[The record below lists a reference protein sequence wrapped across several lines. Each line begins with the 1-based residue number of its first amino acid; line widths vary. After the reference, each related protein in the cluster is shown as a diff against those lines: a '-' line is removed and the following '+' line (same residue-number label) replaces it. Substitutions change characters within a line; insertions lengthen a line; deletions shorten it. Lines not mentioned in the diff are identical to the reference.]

1 MSVSQFPSSLTGHAE
16 GKRHRNYTMLRRKKS
31 PCLRHPPTSL
41 TAQDLQMLL
50 KILKVS
56 PVVPHLQAGDVI
68 STGSD
73 WNTLNCLFLKH
84 YIRRVYDERLTNV
97 AGEDFSLLERLH
109 RCPAH
114 RQFQS
119 GDVGSLLCGWNI
131 LQCPL
136 FSYCQQTANDGG
148 LLSGEH

>member
-1 MSVSQFPSSLTGHAE
+1 MQRVSDTGTTRC
-16 GKRHRNYTMLRRKKS
+16 GGRRLLAS
-31 PCLRHPPTSL
+31 ATEDS
-41 TAQDLQMLL
+41 LL

-56 PVVPHLQAGDVI
+56 LVVPHLQAGDVI

-73 WNTLNCLFLKH
+73 WNTLKCLFLKH

-97 AGEDFSLLERLH
+97 AGEDFELFERLH
-109 RCPAH
+109 RCPVH

-119 GDVGSLLCGWNI
+119 GDVGSMLCGWNI

-136 FSYCQQTANDGG
+136 YSYCQQTANDGG